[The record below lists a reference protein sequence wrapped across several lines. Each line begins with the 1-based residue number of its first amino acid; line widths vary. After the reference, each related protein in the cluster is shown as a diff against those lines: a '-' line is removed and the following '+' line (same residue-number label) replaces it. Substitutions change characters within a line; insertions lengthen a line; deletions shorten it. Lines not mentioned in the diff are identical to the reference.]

1 MRSRW
6 LRRRTVDHM
15 GIGREMSETSTKPVR
30 EPKAGPKTVKDQA
43 ERNTVRMA
51 YEWIESQILSGQF
64 KAGQTLPQGML
75 AQHCNT
81 SRGPIREALRMLQQQ
96 GLIEAETNQ
105 RGRVASFTAHD
116 LELTIASAIINTGA
130 AISRHKGTW
139 TPAEVKRF
147 EKLIDEVET
156 LSRAQG
162 ATVEARR
169 DLIAKRQQAYRSI
182 VMDLCVR
189 GGAPTQQMLA
199 GHFDRITIFRQM
211 SSIKL
216 GGEPEFP
223 LAADMNDLR
232 KAIRAGDAKAAA
244 LAIVERMAELGRRGL
259 DDMGE
264 YHMGGE
270 ITEAVSFVRNALGVD
285 RAGDGLKQV
294 RTSTSQ
300 KVWVELKGKE
310 TLIWNFSDE

>member
-1 MRSRW
+1 
-6 LRRRTVDHM
+6 
-15 GIGREMSETSTKPVR
+15 MSEPPPKAVR
-30 EPKAGPKTVKDQA
+30 APKAGKDQA
-43 ERNTVRMA
+43 ERNTVRTA

-75 AQHCNT
+75 AQQCNT

-116 LELTIASAIINTGA
+116 LELTIASAIINAGA

-139 TPAEVKRF
+139 TPAEIKRF
-147 EKLIDEVET
+147 EKLFDEVET

-169 DLIAKRQQAYRSI
+169 DLIAKRQQAYRAI

-189 GGAPTQQMLA
+189 GGAPTQQMMA

-211 SSIKL
+211 NSIKL
-216 GGEPEFP
+216 GEEPAFP

-232 KAIRAGDAKAAA
+232 KAIRTGDAKAAA
-244 LAIVERMAELGRRGL
+244 LAIVERMVELGRRAL

-264 YHMGGE
+264 YHLGGE
-270 ITEAVSFVRNALGVD
+270 ISEAATFVRNALG
-285 RAGDGLKQV
+285 AGAGENGPKQV

-310 TLIWNFSDE
+310 TLIWNFSDK